1 MKRAL
6 IVTLALL
13 LLAASFPAD
22 GEQAEALLTSGDYEY
37 RVLEDGTAE
46 IMRYRGSAKFLEI
59 PGKLNGLAVTRIGD
73 RAFSDCENLTGITIP
88 DNVNDIGENPFSY
101 CVNLNQVIV
110 NPDHPALATMDGV
123 LFNKADKRLIWY
135 PMPREDTVYEIP
147 QGIQS
152 IGAEAFSR
160 CENLAG
166 ISIPDSVTSIGD
178 GAFVLCSSLKEITI
192 PDSVTNL
199 GYNPFADCKNLNR
212 VTVHPDHPVLATIDG
227 VLFNKADK
235 RLIWYPMPRK
245 DTVYEIPQGIQSI
258 GDGAFN
264 SCSSL
269 KEITIPDSVTS
280 IGDGAFEGC
289 RNLKKITIPD
299 SVTSIGDGVFY
310 GCEDLTSISIPDSV
324 TSIGDWPFDGC
335 SSLQKVIVAPDSYAQ
350 QYCEDNGLLFVFQ
363 ENTDWLNQ

>member
-110 NPDHPALATMDGV
+110 NPDHPALATM
-123 LFNKADKRLIWY
+123 
-135 PMPREDTVYEIP
+135 
-147 QGIQS
+147 
-152 IGAEAFSR
+152 
-160 CENLAG
+160 
-166 ISIPDSVTSIGD
+166 
-178 GAFVLCSSLKEITI
+178 
-192 PDSVTNL
+192 
-199 GYNPFADCKNLNR
+199 
-212 VTVHPDHPVLATIDG
+212 DG